1 MRIETLEQ
9 IAAVVVTA
17 GLVTGNFLMFTPW
30 RDGHDPRERPRGAN
44 AGLVRSGAEVAVS
57 AKNPMTR
64 GEQEGQKELEGLGQ
78 NDAACR

>member
-30 RDGHDPRERPRGAN
+30 RDGHDPRDRRHQGNEE
-44 AGLVRSGAEVAVS
+44 LVQSGTEIAVT
-57 AKNPMTR
+57 AKNSMAR
-64 GEQEGQKELEGLGQ
+64 GEQEGQKELKCLSQ